1 MKNLVLGLFVLLAL
15 PAFGQTFNTNGNW
28 NVGSNWSTGT
38 VPSGTGTNVSISAN
52 PTVSDSRLI
61 GNVSVGNGVTITVN
75 SSGNLTLGSSGLFG
89 GGTKKSMTINNN
101 AQITITGILEIWGDI
116 TVNNNLQLQISGGG
130 QLIVH
135 GNISLSNGAQLQV
148 SGTGNIS
155 VGGSFSAGNNAQVQT
170 SGSGTINIAGSISL
184 GNNGQIS
191 GPGGSITVGGTCS
204 CSGCQTQCTNGTLP
218 VSLLSFEAVQT
229 GNHVLLK
236 WATASELNFDYFD
249 VERSPNGIDFRS
261 IGQLKGN
268 GTTVNRSA
276 YQLFDK
282 NPLLGAS
289 YYRLK
294 SVDFDLH
301 TETFK
306 SISVFFEGSY
316 SANFYP
322 NPVAKGN
329 NFVIELNFIPE
340 AAGSFIITD
349 LNGLELT
356 RGEVKGNET
365 VVAAP
370 LESGTYLVKITT
382 NELSKLAR
390 ILVP

>member
-1 MKNLVLGLFVLLAL
+1 M
-15 PAFGQTFNTNGNW
+15 
-28 NVGSNWSTGT
+28 
-38 VPSGTGTNVSISAN
+38 
-52 PTVSDSRLI
+52 
-61 GNVSVGNGVTITVN
+61 VSVGNGVTLTVN
-75 SSGNLTLGSSGLFG
+75 SGGNLTLGSSALFA
-89 GGTKKSMTINNN
+89 GGTKKSIIVNNN
-101 AQITITGILEIWGDI
+101 GTFTITGVLEIWGDL
-116 TVNNNLQLQISGGG
+116 TVNNNLQLNISGGG

-135 GNISLSNGAQLQV
+135 GNVSLQNGAQLTV
-148 SGTGNIS
+148 SGTGSLS
-155 VGGSFSAGNNAQVQT
+155 VGGSFSAGTNAQITT
-170 SGSGTINIAGSISL
+170 SGSGTINVTGSVSL
-184 GNNGQIS
+184 GNNGTIA
-191 GPGGSITVGGTCS
+191 GPPGSISVGGTCTCGN
-204 CSGCQTQCTNGTLP
+204 CSTQCSNGTVP
-218 VSLLSFEAVQT
+218 ISLLFFEAAPEGQQVA
-229 GNHVLLK
+229 LK

-282 NPLLGAS
+282 NPLLGTS

-301 TETFK
+301 SETFK

-340 AAGSFIITD
+340 TAGSFIITD